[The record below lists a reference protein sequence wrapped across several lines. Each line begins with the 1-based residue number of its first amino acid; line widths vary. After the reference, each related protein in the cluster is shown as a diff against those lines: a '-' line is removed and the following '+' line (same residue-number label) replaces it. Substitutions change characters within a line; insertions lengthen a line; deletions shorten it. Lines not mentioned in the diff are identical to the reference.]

1 MSDYTVTLTISD
13 EAYRRAQRIAEE
25 SAQPIER
32 ILANRLEVGI
42 DDAAGLPLDEQAE
55 LVAMQHLSDD
65 ALWSMARERFARDL
79 DTRQQVLGDRNSRAL
94 ITLEEYQ
101 ELERLVERGNRLMVR
116 KAEAMAL
123 LTKRGYRVSPDQLVG

>member
-123 LTKRGYRVSPDQLVG
+123 LTKRGYKVSPDQLVG